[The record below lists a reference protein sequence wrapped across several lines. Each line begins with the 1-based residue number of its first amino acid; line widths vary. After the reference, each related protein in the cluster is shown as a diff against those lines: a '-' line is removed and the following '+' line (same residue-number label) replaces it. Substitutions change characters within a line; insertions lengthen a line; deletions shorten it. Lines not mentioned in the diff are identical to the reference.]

1 MPDSDQQSHYFALL
15 LTFLAVTEVTKLP
28 PGLTFRS
35 ALLTPDTLPFAFLS
49 FCEQTVHSVTHQCEM
64 RLCLASNQER
74 VYLSYFSNPKE
85 ISV

>member
-1 MPDSDQQSHYFALL
+1 MPRSDQQSHNFAVLLIFFAL
-15 LTFLAVTEVTKLP
+15 TEVMILP

-35 ALLTPDTLPFAFLS
+35 ALLTPDTLPFALPS

-64 RLCLASNQER
+64 RLCLVSNQER
-74 VYLSYFSNPKE
+74 VFLSCVSKPKE